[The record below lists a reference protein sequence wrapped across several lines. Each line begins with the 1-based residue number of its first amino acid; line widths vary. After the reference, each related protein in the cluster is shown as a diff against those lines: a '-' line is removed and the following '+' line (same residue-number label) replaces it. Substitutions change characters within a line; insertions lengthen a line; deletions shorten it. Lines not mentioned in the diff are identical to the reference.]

1 MIISWA
7 WKNRG
12 AIYEKR
18 KNVHCEKNDQSF
30 TLKQAEWLAKQKT
43 LFLWQQD
50 TFLQLMQK
58 IKQIHTKGPFLHPL
72 QTLENI
78 FWRSRGYRNG
88 TLVWNEL
95 N

>member
-30 TLKQAEWLAKQKT
+30 TLKQEMAGKAKDT
-43 LFLWQQD
+43 VSLTARYFLTID
-50 TFLQLMQK
+50 AK
-58 IKQIHTKGPFLHPL
+58 D
-72 QTLENI
+72 
-78 FWRSRGYRNG
+78 
-88 TLVWNEL
+88 
-95 N
+95 